1 VQNDS
6 VRVGIVGLGGMGTNH
21 ATWVEDA
28 DADVVA
34 GADVLQDARDRFG
47 AEFDVPTFDD
57 HEELYDEAD
66 PDAVVITTPNR
77 FHEPAAT
84 AALERDVAVLCE
96 KPLAHSVDA
105 AEQIAA
111 AADRSD
117 AFCMVGFHNRLM
129 PAARLFKTRQSD
141 GQFGD
146 ISHVEAD
153 FVRRRGIPAPGSWF
167 TDESLSGGGALID
180 IGVHVID
187 YAMYL
192 LDFPTVAD
200 VSASVR
206 HQFGNRDDYAD
217 PDGWGANWEDNS
229 ETFDVEDSVSA
240 FVTFEDGSSLS
251 LEVAWATN
259 RSPSRTVRVR
269 GTEAGAEMTVGGDEL
284 TVYDTET
291 DGFDHYSDATL
302 SGDMGQTGHAAQ
314 DALFVDGVAVGEA
327 PEVNTVEEALA
338 VQHLIGAIYDAGR

>member
-1 VQNDS
+1 
-6 VRVGIVGLGGMGTNH
+6 MGTSH

-28 DADVVA
+28 GANVVA
-34 GADVLQDARDRFG
+34 GADVLQDARDRFD

-57 HEELYDEAD
+57 HEELYDETEL
-66 PDAVVITTPNR
+66 DAVVITTPNK

-84 AALERDVAVLCE
+84 AALERGLAVLCE
-96 KPLAHSVDA
+96 KPLAHSVQA
-105 AEQIAA
+105 AEQVAV

-117 AFCMVGFHNRLM
+117 AFCMVGFHNRFT
-129 PAARLFKTRQSD
+129 PAARLFKARQSE

-153 FVRRRGIPAPGSWF
+153 FVRRRGIPGPGSWF

-206 HQFGNRDDYAD
+206 HQFGNDDYAD
-217 PDGWGANWEDNS
+217 PDGWGANWDDDS

-240 FVTFEDGSSLS
+240 FVTFEDESSLS

-269 GTEAGAEMTVGGDEL
+269 GTEAGGEMTVGGDDL
-284 TVYDTET
+284 TVFDTGNG
-291 DGFDHYSDATL
+291 GFDHYSDMNL

-314 DALFVDGVAVGEA
+314 DALFVDGVATGEA
-327 PEVNTVEEALA
+327 PDINTVEEALA
-338 VQHLIGAIYDAGR
+338 VQRLIGAIYNAGR